1 MNWFANLSS
10 ALGGQKSQ
18 PSSGT
23 QNQSQTQNQ
32 NSNQSQGTSVTY
44 DNQGNPVNQNQSQNQ
59 DQSQNQNQSQNNQ
72 NQAPDIEALLF
83 SDQPTNQNQ
92 NNQNQNQ
99 NRNQNQSQNNQS
111 SEPEIAPGLTPKQ
124 LISNL
129 QAINFGQVIP
139 QESIQAAL
147 SGDAQAFSG
156 ILNQVAQLSAAIA
169 IQQSSQISNRLLEK
183 QKGEWDQQF
192 NSKFTDGQFSQI
204 LADPK
209 YANPFVQPMVKNIV
223 DQMRKRDPNITA
235 EQVKTTLPKLLEHAI
250 KSIGGQGNQ
259 MNSMTGEM
267 FNDSNFQQP
276 QNVRQQQNKS
286 VNYDD
291 IFG

>member
-10 ALGGQKSQ
+10 VLGGQKGQSQ
-18 PSSGT
+18 SGT

-44 DNQGNPVNQNQSQNQ
+44 DNQGNPVNQNQSQSQ
-59 DQSQNQNQSQNNQ
+59 DQSQNQSQSQNNQSQTPDIETLLFSEQSTNQSQNNQ
-72 NQAPDIEALLF
+72 NQ
-83 SDQPTNQNQ
+83 NQ
-92 NNQNQNQ
+92 
-99 NRNQNQSQNNQS
+99 NQNQSQNNQS
-111 SEPEIAPGLTPKQ
+111 SEPEIAPGLTSRQ
-124 LISNL
+124 LLSNL

-147 SGDAQAFSG
+147 GGDAQAFSG

>member
-10 ALGGQKSQ
+10 ALGGQKGQSQ
-18 PSSGT
+18 SGT

-44 DNQGNPVNQNQSQNQ
+44 DNQGNPVNQNQSQSQ
-59 DQSQNQNQSQNNQ
+59 DQSQNQSQSQNNQSQTPDIETLLFSEQSTNQSQNNQ
-72 NQAPDIEALLF
+72 NQ
-83 SDQPTNQNQ
+83 NQ
-92 NNQNQNQ
+92 
-99 NRNQNQSQNNQS
+99 NQNQSQNNQS
-111 SEPEIAPGLTPKQ
+111 SEPEIAPGLTSKQ